1 MPCHMLKQRYMV
13 VIADASGRPMRRF
26 RVTPQAWLSLAV
38 VGGMVMV
45 GLILILGH
53 LWALRAQSSL
63 ALGVRIENGDL
74 ARLAQRLEGR
84 LPAVQK
90 LSRTTESTFDQVW
103 SKSALGRDPTL
114 LPEHVA
120 VAHANEAPTDAGE
133 TPVFRAPMA
142 ATRTWHTSKGAGND
156 AKSRPGDMSSL
167 STHTPVNKA
176 PSASP
181 PESYASARDFA
192 ALPDDLD
199 DLEHHIARLQ
209 GTLGETIEY
218 YHDAAQLLA
227 NTPSIRPTR
236 SPWLSSSFGKR
247 IDPIYGYWVMHKG
260 LDMPGHIGMEVVA
273 PADGVIIWTGWRG
286 GYGQTVV
293 IDHGYGLQTHFAHL
307 SAYLVEPGNHVRRGD
322 PVARMGSTG
331 KSTGPHLH
339 YEVRRLGQ
347 PMDPRRFI
355 LD

>member
-1 MPCHMLKQRYMV
+1 MPGHMLKQRYMLV
-13 VIADASGRPMRRF
+13 LADASGRPMRRF
-26 RVTPQAWLSLAV
+26 KVTPRALLSCTVALGIA
-38 VGGMVMV
+38 GAGML
-45 GLILILGH
+45 LILAH
-53 LWALRAQSSL
+53 LWVLREQSSL
-63 ALGVRIENGDL
+63 AQGVRSENAAL
-74 ARLAQRLEGR
+74 ARLTQHLESR
-84 LPAVQK
+84 LPPVQK
-90 LSRTTESTFDQVW
+90 LARTAESTFDQVW

-114 LPEHVA
+114 LPEHISM
-120 VAHANEAPTDAGE
+120 TR
-133 TPVFRAPMA
+133 RARA
-142 ATRTWHTSKGAGND
+142 ATSQANAEARGLEAETHEAEGESKHQDSGHPD
-156 AKSRPGDMSSL
+156 TPTL
-167 STHTPVNKA
+167 EHTPLALQV
-176 PSASP
+176 
-181 PESYASARDFA
+181 EASATAEDFA
-192 ALPDDLD
+192 VLPDSLD
-199 DLEHHIARLQ
+199 DLEHHILRLQ

-273 PADGVIIWTGWRG
+273 PADGVVIWTGWRG

-307 SAYLVEPGNHVRRGD
+307 SAYLVEPGTHVRRSD

>member
-1 MPCHMLKQRYMV
+1 MLNQRYML
-13 VIADASGRPMRRF
+13 VIADATGRPMRRF
-26 RVTPQAWLSLAV
+26 KVTPRAWLSLAV
-38 VGGMVMV
+38 PLGV
-45 GLILILGH
+45 LLLAILAVLGH
-53 LWALRAQSSL
+53 LWVLREQSSL
-63 ALGVRIENGDL
+63 AQGVRNENAML
-74 ARLAQRLEGR
+74 ARLTQRLENR
-84 LPAVQK
+84 LPVIQK
-90 LSRTTESTFDQVW
+90 LARTTESTFDQVW
-103 SKSALGRDPTL
+103 SKSSLGRDPTL
-114 LPEHVA
+114 LPEHVPLEHP
-120 VAHANEAPTDAGE
+120 VPHADADSESTPAP
-133 TPVFRAPMA
+133 
-142 ATRTWHTSKGAGND
+142 
-156 AKSRPGDMSSL
+156 RPAEDF
-167 STHTPVNKA
+167 
-176 PSASP
+176 
-181 PESYASARDFA
+181 ASAQDFA
-192 ALPDDLD
+192 TLPDNLG
-199 DLEHHIARLQ
+199 DLEHHILRLQ
-209 GTLGETIEY
+209 GTLGETLEY

-260 LDMPGHIGMEVVA
+260 LDMPGHIGMEVMA

-307 SAYLVEPGNHVRRGD
+307 SAYLVEPGMHVRRGD

>member
-1 MPCHMLKQRYMV
+1 MLSQRYMLV
-13 VIADASGRPMRRF
+13 LADATGRPLRRF
-26 RVTPQAWLSLAV
+26 KVTPRALTGLAV
-38 VGGMVMV
+38 ASGVVMLV
-45 GLILILGH
+45 MLAISGH
-53 LWALRAQSSL
+53 LWVLREQSSV
-63 ALGVRIENGDL
+63 AQGVRNENATL
-74 ARLAQRLEGR
+74 ARLTQRMEGR
-84 LPAVQK
+84 LPTVQK
-90 LSRTTESTFDQVW
+90 LARTTESTFDQVW
-103 SKSALGRDPTL
+103 SKSSLGRDPTL
-114 LPEHVA
+114 LPEHA
-120 VAHANEAPTDAGE
+120 ALGHGRHEQGAHDHSHASELE
-133 TPVFRAPMA
+133 TAMAHETKQQAADQTGNTLPLRAA
-142 ATRTWHTSKGAGND
+142 ED
-156 AKSRPGDMSSL
+156 F
-167 STHTPVNKA
+167 
-176 PSASP
+176 
-181 PESYASARDFA
+181 ASAQDFA
-192 ALPDDLD
+192 ALTANLD
-199 DLEHHIARLQ
+199 DLEHHILRLQ
-209 GTLGETIEY
+209 GTLGETLEY

-260 LDMPGHIGMEVVA
+260 LDMPGHIGMEIIA

-307 SAYLVEPGNHVRRGD
+307 SAYLVEPGTHVRRGD